1 MKIPIKAIAMLPLF
15 LALPTALAAET
26 KPEPRTN
33 DVFLVRFNQ
42 IEAPS
47 SVYQSPDA
55 AALGY
60 PAALADAPTVE
71 KPEDGRKAMA
81 ATLGQWAGKVYEGI
95 MAKITGDRPSVNS
108 PSPIQLAADPRA
120 YQAAG
125 LKADAQLSAMGL
137 NSKLGMRLGT
147 EEIRQTIRFSR
158 DCGVDLLPNSVSG
171 DVAGGFGSVKGTVQ
185 SSWGSACASGQT
197 GWRLTA
203 GVADLGHQPY
213 STLGMEYRPM
223 AGSLIANMTGI
234 SAMKAQLA
242 EAGGSVG
249 LEAPVP
255 VIRVANM
262 RLNAEVK
269 WHEEQGTALKL
280 STKLRF

>member
-1 MKIPIKAIAMLPLF
+1 MRIPIRTIAVLSVLATPLAI
-15 LALPTALAAET
+15 AAET
-26 KPEPRTN
+26 KDT

-42 IEAPS
+42 IEAPTS
-47 SVYQSPDA
+47 AYQNADA

-60 PAALADAPTVE
+60 PAALTDAHSTE
-71 KPEDGRKAMA
+71 APEEGRKAMA

-95 MAKITGDRPSVNS
+95 MAKLTGDRPSVNS
-108 PSPIQLAADPRA
+108 PSPIQLTADPRA

-125 LKADAQLSAMGL
+125 LKADAQLSALGL

-147 EEIRQTIRFSR
+147 EEIHQTIRFSR
-158 DCGVDLLPNSVSG
+158 DCGVNFLPNSVSG

-185 SSWGSACASGQT
+185 GSWGSACSSGQS

-203 GVADLGHQPY
+203 GVNDLGHDPY
-213 STLGMEYRPM
+213 STLGMEYRPVV
-223 AGSLIANMTGI
+223 GSLIANVTGI

-255 VIRVANM
+255 AIRIANM
-262 RLNAEVK
+262 RLNAEVN
-269 WHEEQGTALKL
+269 WHEDSGTALKL
-280 STKLRF
+280 GTSLKF